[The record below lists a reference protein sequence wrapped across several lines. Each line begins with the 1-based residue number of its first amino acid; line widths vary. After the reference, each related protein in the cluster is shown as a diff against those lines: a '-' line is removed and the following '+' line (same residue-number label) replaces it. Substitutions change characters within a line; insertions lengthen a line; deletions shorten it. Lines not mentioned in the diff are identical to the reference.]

1 MPQVPFAAAR
11 RRFIQSLGLLAA
23 APLVGRSGLAL
34 AHSASGG
41 SRTPGVHKT
50 SPKPKVA
57 APPATPPTPPTPPEV
72 VKQAQSLAEV
82 VRTRYGAHLSD
93 AQMTDVA
100 KALENVVQNGDRLRK
115 LKLQNGDEPDVTF
128 RAALER

>member
-23 APLVGRSGLAL
+23 APLVGQSGLAL
-34 AHSASGG
+34 AQSASGG
-41 SRTPGVHKT
+41 SRTPGVRKT
-50 SPKPKVA
+50 TPPKV

-72 VKQAQSLAEV
+72 VKQAQALAEV